1 MKQPANPTAEDSG
14 ALGELY
20 QRHVQA
26 MLGHISAHVANLADA
41 EDVLLEVFLAARQ
54 RHALVD
60 LSHGE
65 QLAWLKRV
73 ATNKCADLYRLE
85 QRRPVV
91 ALESVEHLL
100 QDEGHS
106 SPEVQILHQERL
118 ALLYRHLAELPMHQ
132 QMVVRLYFAH
142 DLPGREIARLLQKKE
157 STVRMTLTRALNRL
171 RAAYERE
178 QVREGVFYE

>member
-1 MKQPANPTAEDSG
+1 MKQPANPTADDSS

-20 QRHVQA
+20 QHHVQA
-26 MLGHISAHVANLADA
+26 VLGYISAHVANLADA
-41 EDVLLEVFLAARQ
+41 EDVLLEVFLAARH
-54 RHALVD
+54 RHALVG

-73 ATNKCADLYRLE
+73 AANKCVDLYRLA
-85 QRRPVV
+85 QRRPEV
-91 ALESVEHLL
+91 ALESAEHLV
-100 QDEGHS
+100 QNEGHS
-106 SPEVQILHQERL
+106 SPEAQILRQERQ
-118 ALLYRHLAELPMHQ
+118 AALYRHLAELPMHQ

-178 QVREGVFYE
+178 QAREGASHE